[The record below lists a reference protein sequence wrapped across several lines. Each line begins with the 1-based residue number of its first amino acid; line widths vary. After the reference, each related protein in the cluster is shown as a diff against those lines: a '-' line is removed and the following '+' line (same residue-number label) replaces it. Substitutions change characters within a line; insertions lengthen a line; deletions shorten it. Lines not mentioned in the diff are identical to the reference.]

1 MCLVCA
7 MLTLVGEGMGVI
19 DDVRT
24 AAPMIVSV
32 MAGKRGCYIWAREVL
47 LPLGA
52 CRIVSWL
59 ITTALG
65 RGK

>member
-32 MAGKRGCYIWAREVL
+32 MAGEAAISGPGRYYYRWVL
-47 LPLGA
+47 VELFHG
-52 CRIVSWL
+52 
-59 ITTALG
+59 
-65 RGK
+65 